1 MSYVILL
8 RLLKYMEFQFPL
20 QKNENNNR
28 NTFIIGKGK
37 VETGICEMLSI
48 MSHLQV
54 LKNVSF
60 IITSLTLVCSFV
72 CYEIFGILHTFSV
85 SFSHL

>member
-1 MSYVILL
+1 MILP

-20 QKNENNNR
+20 QKNENNNSY
-28 NTFIIGKGK
+28 TFIIGKGK

-48 MSHLQV
+48 MSHPQV
-54 LKNVSF
+54 LKNGSF
-60 IITSLTLVCSFV
+60 IITSLTLVCPLV
-72 CYEIFGILHTFSV
+72 HCEIFGILHTFL